1 MVASTLAVRKN
12 LIQKN
17 PMSRPRLIGL
27 LLALVTLVAYLPVVR
42 DSFSNFDDGNYV
54 TNNRTVQNGLTW
66 AGIQWAFTTWD
77 ASNWHPLTWL
87 SHMLDCELFGLN
99 AGAQHYVNVLF
110 HTANAVLLFLLLL
123 RLTGLRPG
131 TKAGTSSPPPGA
143 LWPAAFVAALFAWHP
158 LHVESVA
165 WIAKRKNVLC
175 TFFGLLTLLAYT
187 RYVQNSES
195 RSQTLETEGK
205 RLPTSVLGL
214 PVSGFYWLAL
224 FFFALGL
231 MAKPMLVT
239 LPFVMLLLDYWPLQ
253 RFPLFLRLALEKWP
267 FFLLASASC
276 VVTFI
281 AQHNG
286 GFVPTLQQVPL
297 DLRLGNALLSYALY
311 LGKVVWP
318 AKLAVVYPM
327 QSQLPWA
334 GVAAAAVF
342 LMVITWLAWRAR
354 QRCPYLLVG
363 WLWFLGTLVP
373 VIGLVQNYGEALSD
387 RFTYIPLVGVF
398 IAVAFGIKDLIAR
411 FQIGVVPTAAAAGL
425 VLVSCLVLS
434 ERQLS
439 YWRNDETLFSH
450 AIAITKNN
458 SLAYGF
464 LGDALGERGYQ
475 TEAIANY
482 QEALRINPNY
492 LPNHVHLAYYLLK
505 TGKINEALVQY
516 QEAVKLNPQA
526 PILHVNLGE
535 LLVILGRFDE
545 AMSQYEQA
553 VQLNPDDPHPYYSM
567 GIVLLQQG
575 RYVEAVDNFRKA
587 LRLDPKD
594 FEKLAALA
602 CVLASNENPQ
612 IRNGAE
618 AVTLAERANMLT
630 EGQQPFVLD
639 TLAMAYA
646 EAGRFQDAQKI
657 EQRAIR
663 IARAAA
669 LEATNAML
677 QRLELYQNHQPWR
690 ESYLFTN
697 APAKN

>member
-1 MVASTLAVRKN
+1 
-12 LIQKN
+12 
-17 PMSRPRLIGL
+17 
-27 LLALVTLVAYLPVVR
+27 
-42 DSFSNFDDGNYV
+42 
-54 TNNRTVQNGLTW
+54 
-66 AGIQWAFTTWD
+66 
-77 ASNWHPLTWL
+77 
-87 SHMLDCELFGLN
+87 
-99 AGAQHYVNVLF
+99 
-110 HTANAVLLFLLLL
+110 
-123 RLTGLRPG
+123 
-131 TKAGTSSPPPGA
+131 
-143 LWPAAFVAALFAWHP
+143 
-158 LHVESVA
+158 
-165 WIAKRKNVLC
+165 
-175 TFFGLLTLLAYT
+175 
-187 RYVQNSES
+187 
-195 RSQTLETEGK
+195 
-205 RLPTSVLGL
+205 
-214 PVSGFYWLAL
+214 
-224 FFFALGL
+224 
-231 MAKPMLVT
+231 
-239 LPFVMLLLDYWPLQ
+239 
-253 RFPLFLRLALEKWP
+253 
-267 FFLLASASC
+267 
-276 VVTFI
+276 
-281 AQHNG
+281 
-286 GFVPTLQQVPL
+286 
-297 DLRLGNALLSYALY
+297 
-311 LGKVVWP
+311 
-318 AKLAVVYPM
+318 
-327 QSQLPWA
+327 
-334 GVAAAAVF
+334 
-342 LMVITWLAWRAR
+342 
-354 QRCPYLLVG
+354 
-363 WLWFLGTLVP
+363 
-373 VIGLVQNYGEALSD
+373 
-387 RFTYIPLVGVF
+387 
-398 IAVAFGIKDLIAR
+398 LIAR